1 MNTSVMMT
9 AAMEKAMVSS
19 TTEFARVMVRA
30 LSEKY
35 GFDEAEAVSFLE
47 LSATKVSRAEP
58 KSKRVPKEK
67 KEKVVTPSLPLPFC
81 GVVMDGWCKGIR
93 PNHELFTQCTKGAR
107 GGSYCATCAGQA
119 ASNDTEKP
127 THGDIR
133 DRALGGGEWRS
144 PGGKRPA
151 NYGNVM
157 KKRNI
162 GKDAAVAEAA
172 TFGWVIPEEEFEVK
186 VRKAGRPKSPS
197 TSDTEDETPKKKRGR
212 PSKKKALVSGD
223 GDDDLIDTLVSNTT
237 IVSDD
242 ILATDEEVP
251 VVETKKKAELSE
263 EEVAAK
269 KAASEAKR
277 KATAA
282 KKKAAK
288 EAALVAKAEE
298 PEVEAEAVSS
308 EDELS
313 AEADGD
319 ESDEDEDDATGVVL
333 HEFNGKTYYR
343 DEDTNE
349 LYEGDMEDPDLV
361 GTWDAKNKCIVA
373 AAE

>member
-9 AAMEKAMVSS
+9 TAMEKAMVAS
-19 TTEFARVMVRA
+19 TTEFARVMVKA

-67 KEKVVTPSLPLPFC
+67 KAKMATPSMPLPFC

-93 PNHELFTQCTKGAR
+93 PNHELFTQCPKGVKV
-107 GGSYCATCAGQA
+107 GSYCATCAGQA
-119 ASNDTEKP
+119 ESNDSEKP

-133 DRALGGGEWRS
+133 DRAVGGGEWRS
-144 PGGKRPA
+144 PGGKRAA

-197 TSDTEDETPKKKRGR
+197 TSDTEDESPKKKRGR

-237 IVSDD
+237 IVSDE
-242 ILATDEEVP
+242 ILTTDEEVP
-251 VVETKKKAELSE
+251 VVETKKKKAELSE
-263 EEVAAK
+263 EEAAAK

-298 PEVEAEAVSS
+298 PEVEAEVVSS

-319 ESDEDEDDATGVVL
+319 ESDEEEATGVVL

-361 GTWDAKNKCIVA
+361 GTWDAKNQCIVA
-373 AAE
+373 VAE

>member
-1 MNTSVMMT
+1 MMT
-9 AAMEKAMVSS
+9 TAMEKAMVAS
-19 TTEFARVMVRA
+19 TTEFARVMVKA

-67 KEKVVTPSLPLPFC
+67 KEKKEKMVTPSMSLPFC

-93 PNHELFTQCTKGAR
+93 SNHELFTQCTMVPK

-119 ASNDTEKP
+119 ESNDTKKP

-133 DRALGGGEWRS
+133 DRALAGEGWRT
-144 PGGKRPA
+144 PAGKQPV

-157 KKRNI
+157 KKREI
-162 GKDAAVAEAA
+162 AKDAAVAEAA

-277 KATAA
+277 KATAV

-298 PEVEAEAVSS
+298 PEVEAEVVSS

-319 ESDEDEDDATGVVL
+319 ESDEDEEEATGVVL